1 MKSVRSILA
10 AVAHVDGRWQFFLD
24 ICTANSYIM
33 YSSFP
38 GNNEGRFYFVK
49 KLASQLVEAHMR
61 NRLEIPHIPR
71 EIKSSIRRILR
82 IPERVSNARR
92 TFGNKKILLYMPF
105 KT

>member
-1 MKSVRSILA
+1 
-10 AVAHVDGRWQFFLD
+10 
-24 ICTANSYIM
+24 M

-82 IPERVSNARR
+82 IPEKEFPTQEGRLETRNSY
-92 TFGNKKILLYMPF
+92 LH
-105 KT
+105 

>member
-1 MKSVRSILA
+1 
-10 AVAHVDGRWQFFLD
+10 
-24 ICTANSYIM
+24 M